1 MTDLFHHETGDD
13 PFEAR
18 PPIEVSLS
26 PESTEIVDRLKTHYG
41 IELTLPADPFEV
53 IFEHDQYLTIV
64 ECQSVSTDA
73 ANRCIQLFEEEFG
86 LYPLSLVKNTRLR
99 RVVFCGKLL
108 RSQRP
113 NPHAT
118 KRNASPVEWDIQPL
132 HFDHEQTGG
141 LPDVVNGLLYLPV
154 SCVEEDPDQ
163 LRQAIHH
170 EFYHCVQWQ
179 QFGDASDP
187 EWEATNSPDFVYGP
201 GGIAACFDSDSDF
214 WNKPT
219 EEWGNGFLNLYC
231 MSAPEED
238 QAEIFA
244 HLLTEPARVQARLA
258 VDGILERKV
267 ERLKAT
273 LSQFCRDIN
282 DRFWQRV
289 DESRLPF
296 DF

>member
-1 MTDLFHHETGDD
+1 MHSFHHETGDD

-26 PESTEIVDRLKTHYG
+26 PESAEVVDRLNAHYG
-41 IELTLPADPFEV
+41 IELTIPANPFEV
-53 IFEHDQYLTIV
+53 CFVHDQYVTIV
-64 ECQSVSTDA
+64 EGHAATADA
-73 ANRCIQLFEEEFG
+73 ANRCIALFKEEFG
-86 LYPLSLVKNTRLR
+86 LYPLSLVRNTRLK
-99 RVVFCGKLL
+99 RVIFCGELF
-108 RSQRP
+108 RSQKP
-113 NPHAT
+113 NPRAT
-118 KRNASPVEWDIQPL
+118 KRSASPVEWDIQPL
-132 HFDHEQTGG
+132 HFDSEPSGG
-141 LPDVVNGLLYLPV
+141 LPDVVNGLLYIPIE
-154 SCVEEDPDQ
+154 SVEEDPDGI
-163 LRQAIHH
+163 RKTIHH
-170 EFYHCVQWQ
+170 EFYHCIQWQ
-179 QFGDASDP
+179 QFGVSSDP

-201 GGIAACFDSDSDF
+201 GGIAANYDSDSDF
-214 WNKPT
+214 WSKPT

-244 HLLTEPARVQARLA
+244 HLITEPARVQARLA
-258 VDGILERKV
+258 VDDILDRKV
-267 ERLKAT
+267 GRLKAT